1 MRGGA
6 RLGRLLHPNEASVD
20 SDVHREFSSTRYLF
34 LYMVSYG
41 PALRA
46 DASSCTPSVVVLRP
60 SSQRPDHELDDFPPR
75 RSPRLHHELVLA
87 QPPGPSE
94 PPRGRGGGGG
104 GGGETVL
111 IAGAA
116 EPRSR
121 RRGRGSDGPESSL
134 RTSSSRVERTVP
146 RVAADRRRGRPS
158 SLAAAPVR
166 PRRPLVL
173 PPRAEALPSVV
184 EALPSSR
191 AHPHYAGTEPRR
203 SRAALLA
210 AARRSE
216 PRAAS
221 AIDASGGGVPRAGGV
236 PRVGGGGVV
245 FVFVGGA
252 RRGGGAE
259 PGAPAEDLFPPRR
272 GRGRGADAAA
282 EQAGRSRGR
291 AAVLRGGSAAGRGR
305 AEERGRGRG
314 ARRGR
319 RRRGGGAAAEEQRRV
334 GARARPGGA
343 RVRGV
348 RVRAGVPRAARGR
361 PANGSVRRAAGVE
374 PADRRR
380 HGGEPRANAPFRCAA
395 RDGGCGAE
403 RAFVPASI
411 ARSVAQSLVD
421 DDPRSVLFR
430 CALPDGYD
438 GCFSRRARP
447 PSGRHAPGSSRLRSP
462 DARAARG
469 SSPRAQRT
477 RRLATA
483 TGAPRARAPR
493 GVSRLVVEGA
503 RNRKSTAPPS
513 WLRRRGAR
521 DAGGGARPREDGGVP
536 EGPKRAE
543 VRARRPA
550 RRARRPEPRT
560 ALGDPCTPFGA
571 PFSRT
576 PSALLTGD
584 PPLPSPPRPPPSQ
597 RHVRGPDAEDRNPI
611 VGVHAECVL
620 DPRAGPARARSLP
633 SRAPRPPRPERQT

>member
-1 MRGGA
+1 M
-6 RLGRLLHPNEASVD
+6 
-20 SDVHREFSSTRYLF
+20 
-34 LYMVSYG
+34 
-41 PALRA
+41 
-46 DASSCTPSVVVLRP
+46 
-60 SSQRPDHELDDFPPR
+60 
-75 RSPRLHHELVLA
+75 
-87 QPPGPSE
+87 
-94 PPRGRGGGGG
+94 
-104 GGGETVL
+104 
-111 IAGAA
+111 
-116 EPRSR
+116 
-121 RRGRGSDGPESSL
+121 
-134 RTSSSRVERTVP
+134 
-146 RVAADRRRGRPS
+146 
-158 SLAAAPVR
+158 
-166 PRRPLVL
+166 
-173 PPRAEALPSVV
+173 
-184 EALPSSR
+184 
-191 AHPHYAGTEPRR
+191 
-203 SRAALLA
+203 A

-221 AIDASGGGVPRAGGV
+221 AVDAASRGGV

-282 EQAGRSRGR
+282 EQAGRSRGGR
-291 AAVLRGGSAAGRGR
+291 AAVLRGGSAAAGRGR

-403 RAFVPASI
+403 RAFVRASI
-411 ARSVAQSLVD
+411 ASRSEAQSLVD
-421 DDPRSVLFR
+421 DDPRSAFFPL

-503 RNRKSTAPPS
+503 RNRKAPPPRVGCGGVARAMPAAAPAPAKTGASLKGRNAPRCARGGRRAARAVPNPERRSAIRAPPS
-513 WLRRRGAR
+513 
-521 DAGGGARPREDGGVP
+521 ARPF
-536 EGPKRAE
+536 
-543 VRARRPA
+543 RARR
-550 RRARRPEPRT
+550 R
-560 ALGDPCTPFGA
+560 LC
-571 PFSRT
+571 
-576 PSALLTGD
+576 
-584 PPLPSPPRPPPSQ
+584 
-597 RHVRGPDAEDRNPI
+597 
-611 VGVHAECVL
+611 
-620 DPRAGPARARSLP
+620 
-633 SRAPRPPRPERQT
+633 